1 MNGTNFFPFYLGKES
16 NGQPDQ
22 TSAEDSNTSGAP
34 GIARNSV
41 AEQTTSPA
49 FEGGTSEPLQ
59 QKSDQQLSDLLPT
72 AIEINEETSS
82 QTSAGGYLP
91 LLYQQWT

>member
-1 MNGTNFFPFYLGKES
+1 MGSFAGSEPRKFIPFYLGKES

-59 QKSDQQLSDLLPT
+59 QNL
-72 AIEINEETSS
+72 TSS
-82 QTSAGGYLP
+82 CLICP
-91 LLYQQWT
+91 LRL